1 MFKLVVL
8 ITSRVEEGHQVGEAW
23 QQAGAPGVTFIESY
37 GLRRIQEASKSG
49 ELLPGMMS
57 MFEILRQQD
66 ETSLVILSVVNDEA
80 IISRLEAET
89 QKIFNDLEAPN
100 AGIFF
105 VIDIERALGVRDH
118 SKD

>member
-8 ITSRVEEGHQVGEAW
+8 ITSRVEDGHQVGEAW
-23 QQAGAPGVTFIESY
+23 RQAGAPGVTFIESY
-37 GLRRIQEASKSG
+37 GLRRMQEASKTG

-66 ETSLVILSVVNDEA
+66 ETSLIILSVVDNDV
-80 IISRLEAET
+80 IISQLEAET
-89 QKIFNDLEAPN
+89 QKILGDLHAPN

-105 VIDIERALGVRDH
+105 VIDIERAVGVRDH
-118 SKD
+118 GKD